1 MHDRLGINQDL
12 PFQQRAWR
20 YQRLAWG
27 MLGLTLI
34 GALLG
39 LFGQG
44 PLADASMVDA
54 SGTVT
59 LDYERLTR
67 FDRLT
72 YLTVSLSAAPT
83 ADALEILLDAPY
95 AQAVVLHQSMP
106 ASARMEWTAEGV
118 RFRFPR
124 VLGKTMIV
132 KLLLSVKSA
141 GPVRGRIRVNQGDWL
156 TFTQFV
162 YP

>member
-1 MHDRLGINQDL
+1 MYDRLGIDQDL

-27 MLGLTLI
+27 VLTLVLI

-54 SGTVT
+54 SGTVR

-72 YLTVSLSAAPT
+72 YLTVSLSGDPA
-83 ADALEILLDAPY
+83 ADALEILLDTPY
-95 AQAVVLHQSMP
+95 AEAVVLHQPMP
-106 ASARMEWTAEGV
+106 ASARMDWTAEGV
-118 RFRFPR
+118 QFRFPR